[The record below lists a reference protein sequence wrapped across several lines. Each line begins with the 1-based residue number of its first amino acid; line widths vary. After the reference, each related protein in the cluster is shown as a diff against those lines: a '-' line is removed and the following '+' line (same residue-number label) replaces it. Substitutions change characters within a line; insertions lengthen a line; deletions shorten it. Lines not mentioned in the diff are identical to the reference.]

1 MVADELSN
9 VPPEVVDAL
18 SGVAALI
25 LALAAAWAWR
35 WLCAAEREAGESGL
49 QGIGDGLVRW
59 KFTEVTK
66 QECFVRR

>member
-9 VPPEVVDAL
+9 VPPEVVDVL
-18 SGVAALI
+18 SAVAALA

-49 QGIGDGLVRW
+49 
-59 KFTEVTK
+59 
-66 QECFVRR
+66 

>member
-18 SGVAALI
+18 SGVAALA
-25 LALAAAWAWR
+25 LALVAAWAWR

-49 QGIGDGLVRW
+49 
-59 KFTEVTK
+59 
-66 QECFVRR
+66 